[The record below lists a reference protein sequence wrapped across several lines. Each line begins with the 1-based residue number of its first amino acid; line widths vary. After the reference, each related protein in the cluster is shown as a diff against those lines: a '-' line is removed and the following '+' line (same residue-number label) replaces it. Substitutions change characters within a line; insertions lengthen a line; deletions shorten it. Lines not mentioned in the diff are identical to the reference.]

1 MNQFSFRKLLPYI
14 AAIVLYLI
22 VCFAYFPSV
31 IEGKKLRQGDI
42 TNHKGM
48 SKEIADF
55 REKTGEEP
63 LWTNAMFGGMP
74 AYQISMISEANM
86 GKKIDRVFRLGLPTP
101 IWQVFLLFVG
111 FFILLVAMGV
121 NPWLS
126 LVGGLAFGFSSYFF
140 IIIEAGHNSKVHAIA
155 YMALVT
161 AGVLLT
167 YRKNQWL
174 GGVVFALGLA
184 LELTTNHL
192 QITYYLMLILIIY
205 VIFELVAFIR
215 EKRLK
220 TFITRSLILGVGVI
234 IALLMNATNLLT
246 TYEYSKESI
255 RGKSELT
262 LNQENKTSG
271 LDKDYATQWSYGI
284 GESWSVLIPNVK
296 GGATGLLAAN
306 DKAMDKVDRQFH
318 QAFAQNQINHYWGD
332 QPFTSGPVYVGA
344 IICFLFILGL
354 FVVDGKYKWW
364 LLTATILSFMLAWGK
379 NMMWF
384 TDFMLNYFPGYNKF
398 RAVSMTL
405 VIAEFTMPLLAF
417 LAVKKLFENP
427 GILKERRRAFPVA
440 LLFTGGV
447 ALVFAVMPGAFFEFF
462 SQQELAMFQSLSAEY
477 QPFID
482 NIEQAR
488 MAIFRA
494 DAWRSV
500 IFVLLGAGIVYA
512 WQMQKIKKNL
522 FIPLLAVIIVAD
534 MAPVNKRY
542 LNKDNF
548 ISKRQLKNEI
558 PLTTASASIL
568 KDNET
573 FRVLNLNNPF
583 NDSKTSYFHQSV
595 GGYHGAKLR
604 KYQELID
611 HHLTP
616 ELERFINILQQ
627 QPNSMALGIA
637 MQEMKVVNMLN
648 TRYFIYNPA
657 TEAIKNIHAY
667 GNAWPVANVR
677 IVENADMEIT
687 ELNRI
692 EPSVEAL
699 VDKRFAEQ
707 LEDYRPGMDTTAAI
721 TLTSYAPNHLVY
733 EYNAK
738 RDQVFIF
745 SEIYYDK
752 GWKAYVDGEEYPY
765 FRANYVLRGML
776 LPGGKHTVEWR
787 FDPMSYKNGER
798 LAWIGSILLLL
809 MLAGYI
815 FLEYR
820 RKQKEK
826 KESEQ

>member
-14 AAIVLYLI
+14 AAIVIYMI

-31 IEGKKLRQGDI
+31 IEGKKLKQGDI

-48 SKEIADF
+48 SKEIVDY
-55 REKTGEEP
+55 RQKTGDEA
-63 LWTNAMFGGMP
+63 LWTNSMFGGMP
-74 AYQISMISEANM
+74 AYQISMISKANM
-86 GKKIDRVFRLGLPTP
+86 GKKIDSVARLGLPAP

-111 FFILLVAMGV
+111 FFLLLIALGV

-155 YMALVT
+155 YMAIVT

-167 YRKNQWL
+167 YRKNKWL
-174 GGVVFALGLA
+174 GGVIFALGLA

-192 QITYYLMLILIIY
+192 QITYYLMLLLIIY
-205 VIFELVAFIR
+205 VIFEFVDYVK
-215 EKRLK
+215 EKNIK
-220 TFITRSLILGVGVI
+220 TFIYRSLILVGGVV

-246 TYEYSKESI
+246 TYEYSQESI

-262 LNQENKTSG
+262 LNQENQTSG
-271 LDKDYATQWSYGI
+271 LDKDYATQWSYGL

-306 DKAMDKVDRQFH
+306 EKGMDKVDRQYQ
-318 QAFAQNQINHYWGD
+318 QAFAQNQINQYWGD
-332 QPFTSGPVYVGA
+332 QPFTSGPVYIGA

-354 FVVDGKYKWW
+354 FIVDGKYKWW
-364 LLTATILSFMLAWGK
+364 LLAATILSFMLAWGK

-384 TDFMLNYFPGYNKF
+384 TDLMLDYFPGYNKF

-405 VIAEFTMPLLAF
+405 VIAEFTMPLLGF
-417 LAVKKLFENP
+417 LAVKKLFEEP
-427 GILKERRRAFPVA
+427 GILKQRRRAFPAA
-440 LLFTGGV
+440 LLLTGGV
-447 ALVFAVMPGAFFEFF
+447 ALIFAVIPGTFFDFF

-494 DAWRSV
+494 DAWRTV
-500 IFVLLGAGIVYA
+500 IFVLLGAGIIYLYHIE
-512 WQMQKIKKNL
+512 KINKKL
-522 FIPLLAVIIVAD
+522 FIPALAVLIIAD

-542 LNKDNF
+542 LNSENF
-548 ISKRQLKNEI
+548 ASKRQMKNEI
-558 PLTTASASIL
+558 PMSAASKSIL
-568 KDNET
+568 EDDAI

-583 NDSKTSYFHQSV
+583 NDSKTSFYHQSV

-604 KYQELID
+604 RYQELID

-616 ELERFINILQQ
+616 ELERFLGILQQ
-627 QPNSMALGIA
+627 QPNSFAVSLA

-648 TRYFIYNPA
+648 TKYFIYNPA
-657 TEAIKNIHAY
+657 TEAISNIHAY
-667 GNAWPVANVR
+667 GNAWPVANVT
-677 IVENADMEIT
+677 IVENSDQEIT

-692 EPSVEAL
+692 EPKVEAL
-699 VDKRFAEQ
+699 VDKRYADQ
-707 LEDYRPGMDTTAAI
+707 LSNFRPGMDTTATIA
-721 TLTSYAPNHLVY
+721 LTSYEPNYLTY
-733 EYNAK
+733 EYSSN

-765 FRANYVLRGML
+765 FRANYVLRGMM
-776 LPGGKHTVEWR
+776 LPGGSHKVEWR
-787 FDPMSYKNGER
+787 FEPASYKTGEM

-815 FLEYR
+815 WVEYR
-820 RKQKEK
+820 KNK
-826 KESEQ
+826 KPVADKK